1 MSKTR
6 LVKWAAW
13 AAHSKRG
20 WLFTLFL
27 FLVVATTLTTGLG
40 LQVQTAAG
48 GSYSLA
54 FLILLYVNLF
64 LLFALGFL
72 VVRNLSRLWLDRRQQ
87 RAGSRLRTRM
97 VAMFVAMSLVPTVV
111 VAILSLEL
119 LNRGVDS
126 WFSDRITQSLANSL
140 EVARSYYQESQR
152 TIRHDAEDIARNR
165 TITSSVALQDRD
177 ATTAVLELERLA
189 RGLDEIV
196 IQRSNGT
203 RISKSGDLPPDPLPD
218 LTTLRDGSTRALL
231 VSNDT
236 GTRVRA
242 FVYLGGDVYLSTGR
256 WIDRQIISQME
267 VIEAA
272 YVDYNQLRAAH
283 VLLKNSHALTLVLIT
298 LLLLL
303 AAMWSGFRMAGQI
316 TDPITELV
324 EGTRKVAAGDLSV
337 TLLVT
342 GDDELATLQAAFNA
356 MTQKLTENQ
365 RDLQSTNAL
374 LKERRRFM
382 AAILRNISSAV
393 ISVNRFDEI
402 TLINPVAGELLGV
415 DLATAI
421 GRPYT
426 ETLPGELLEPVRTLL
441 KNATLK
447 NVTLSSERTSG
458 PGSEGGNM
466 LSTQIQ
472 IQGPESHLILL
483 TRLTMLENRQEE
495 GSGFILTFD
504 DLTDVLQA
512 QRTRTWSDVARRIAH
527 EIKNPLTPIQLW
539 AQRMRRKYLQ
549 EPGQERR
556 DWRILDEGTQV
567 IISQVEELRVLVN
580 EFSNF
585 ARMPRPDL
593 KNDDLNATI
602 REVLTLY
609 DTELRSIDFKSEF
622 MEGLSPFPYDRG
634 QIKQVV
640 TNLIANALAA
650 IGERREKEGV
660 APGERR
666 EKEGVGNELGR
677 LVISTSLTQ
686 NGQWARV
693 VVADNGVGILPED
706 RSRVWEPYFTTKKK
720 GTGLGLAIVKKIIED
735 HGGTLRLRESPW
747 QGVQVE
753 FQLPISG
760 PASVSTFPAPP
771 V

>member
-1 MSKTR
+1 MSNWR
-6 LVKWAAW
+6 WVRWAAW
-13 AAHSKRG
+13 ATRSKRG
-20 WLFTLFL
+20 WLATLFL

-48 GSYSLA
+48 GNYSLA
-54 FLILLYVNLF
+54 FLILLYINLF
-64 LLFALGFL
+64 LLLALGFL

-87 RAGSRLRTRM
+87 RAGSQLRTRM
-97 VAMFVAMSLVPTVV
+97 VAMFVALSLVPTVV

-126 WFSDRITQSLANSL
+126 WFSDRITQALAHSL

-165 TITSSVALQDRD
+165 IITSSVALQDQD
-177 ATTAVLELERLA
+177 ATRAALELERLA

-203 RISKSGDLPPDPLPD
+203 RISHAGDLPPDPLPG

-256 WIDRQIISQME
+256 WIDRQILGQME

-283 VLLKNSHALTLVLIT
+283 GLLKNSHALTLALMT

-303 AAMWSGFRMAGQI
+303 AAMWSGFRMAGEI

-337 TLLVT
+337 TLPVT

-356 MTQKLTENQ
+356 MTLKLTENQ
-365 RDLQSTNAL
+365 RDLQTTNAL
-374 LKERRRFM
+374 LEERRRFM

-402 TLINPVAGELLGV
+402 TLMNPVAGELLGV
-415 DLATAI
+415 NLAAAM
-421 GRPYT
+421 GQPYAT
-426 ETLPGELLEPVRTLL
+426 VLPGEVLEPVRILL
-441 KNATLK
+441 KNAPLR
-447 NVTLSSERTSG
+447 SERVPG

-472 IQGPESHLILL
+472 IQAPDRHLTLL
-483 TRLTMLENRQEE
+483 IRLTLLENQQDE

-539 AQRMRRKYLQ
+539 AQRLRRKYLR
-549 EPGQERR
+549 EGEQERR
-556 DWRILDEGTQV
+556 DWRILDEGTRV

-602 REVLTLY
+602 RDVLTLH
-609 DTELRSIDFKSEF
+609 DTELRAIDFKSEF
-622 MEGLSPFPYDRG
+622 SNELTLFPYDRG

-650 IGERREKEGV
+650 IHERQEKEGD
-660 APGERR
+660 AAQP
-666 EKEGVGNELGR
+666 GR
-677 LVISTSLTQ
+677 LVISTALAQ

-693 VVADNGVGILPED
+693 VVADNGIGIPPED

-753 FQLPISG
+753 FQLSMHGPTSASTLSG
-760 PASVSTFPAPP
+760 PTVC
-771 V
+771 

>member
-1 MSKTR
+1 MNGSR
-6 LVKWAAW
+6 WLEWAVRVAR
-13 AAHSKRG
+13 SRQG
-20 WLFTLFL
+20 WLATLFL

-40 LQVQTAAG
+40 LQIQTAAG
-48 GSYSLA
+48 GSYSLV

-64 LLFALGFL
+64 LLLALGFL
-72 VVRNLSRLWLDRRQQ
+72 VVRHLSRLWLDRRQQ

-97 VAMFVAMSLVPTVV
+97 VAMFVALSLVPTVV

-126 WFSDRITQSLANSL
+126 WFSDRITQALAHSL

-165 TITSSVALQDRD
+165 IITSSVALQDQD
-177 ATTAVLELERLA
+177 ATTAALELERLA

-203 RISKSGDLPPDPLPD
+203 RISKSGDLPPDPLPN
-218 LTTLRDGSTRALL
+218 LSSLRDGSQRALM

-256 WIDRQIISQME
+256 WIDRQILGQME
-267 VIEAA
+267 VIESA

-303 AAMWSGFRMAGQI
+303 AAMWSGFRMAGEI

-337 TLLVT
+337 TLKVT
-342 GDDELATLQAAFNA
+342 GDDELATLQTAFNA
-356 MTQKLTENQ
+356 MTLKLTENQ
-365 RDLQSTNAL
+365 RDLQTTNAL
-374 LKERRRFM
+374 LEERRRFM

-402 TLINPVAGELLGV
+402 TLMNPIAGELLSV
-415 DLATAI
+415 NLATAM

-426 ETLPGELLEPVRTLL
+426 ESLPGEILEPVRTLL
-441 KNATLK
+441 KNATL
-447 NVTLSSERTSG
+447 LPERSSG
-458 PGSEGGNM
+458 PGNEGSSV

-472 IQGPESHLILL
+472 IQGQEGHLILL
-483 TRLTMLENRQEE
+483 ARLTLLENRQEE
-495 GSGFILTFD
+495 VGSGFILTFD

-539 AQRMRRKYLQ
+539 AQRMRRKYLRDS
-549 EPGQERR
+549 GQERR
-556 DWRILDEGTQV
+556 DWRILDEGTQA

-602 REVLTLY
+602 REVVTLL
-609 DTELRSIDFKSEF
+609 DAELKTIDFKCEF
-622 MEGLSPFPYDRG
+622 LENLVAFPYDRG

-650 IGERREKEGV
+650 IGERREAEGH
-660 APGERR
+660 AGEP
-666 EKEGVGNELGR
+666 GR
-677 LVISTSLTQ
+677 LVISTSLSQ
-686 NGQWARV
+686 NGQWVRV
-693 VVADNGVGILPED
+693 LVTDNGVGIPPED

-735 HGGTLRLRESPW
+735 HGGTLRLRDSPW

-753 FQLPISG
+753 FQLPVSG
-760 PASVSTFPAPP
+760 PSTASTLP
-771 V
+771 VP